1 MQKQSSGDGLEK
13 DGDGGDEANTDFP
26 QGGTWIVG
34 SFHDHTKLGSAWVRG
49 MRRYGS
55 GSDLPWRSH
64 CPEHVAVD
72 GCEHAHFEKEMMDED
87 EFGTLQS
94 LTVKS

>member
-1 MQKQSSGDGLEK
+1 MEES
-13 DGDGGDEANTDFP
+13 
-26 QGGTWIVG
+26 
-34 SFHDHTKLGSAWVRG
+34 R
-49 MRRYGS
+49 
-55 GSDLPWRSH
+55 
-64 CPEHVAVD
+64 PEHVAVD